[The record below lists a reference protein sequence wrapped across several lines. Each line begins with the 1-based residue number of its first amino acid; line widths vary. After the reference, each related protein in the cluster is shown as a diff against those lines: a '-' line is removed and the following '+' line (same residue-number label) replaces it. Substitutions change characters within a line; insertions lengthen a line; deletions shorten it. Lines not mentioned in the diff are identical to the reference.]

1 MLESTICGHDQHQL
15 LNILCKLC
23 CHQQTIPKSMHIA
36 SCLDGELTE
45 VYNGNYTTVFKGE
58 YKGRAV
64 AIKSL
69 QLYLTCDF
77 GKYFKASTQT

>member
-1 MLESTICGHDQHQL
+1 
-15 LNILCKLC
+15 
-23 CHQQTIPKSMHIA
+23 MHIA